1 MTLPAITRGRGWV
14 LVAVLAVAVLVLCAG
29 VTAATELFSQQQD
42 EIAQARDDSAS
53 YRALIAARPYLEK
66 EYGALAR
73 SEAGAASLLH
83 GDSVA
88 LAAAEMQN
96 LVKALVERHG
106 GQLRSAQLLSG
117 SPASGLEKVVVQYEL
132 SIPLGALKSVTY
144 QLETGRP
151 YLFLDEVEI
160 RPESYAGASS
170 GAPGNLNV
178 EWTIHGYRRQEDS

>member
-1 MTLPAITRGRGWV
+1 MTAPSVTRGRGWL
-14 LVAVLAVAVLVLCAG
+14 LVAALGVAVLVLG
-29 VTAATELFSQQQD
+29 TVVTAATELFSQQQD
-42 EIAQARDDSAS
+42 ELSQARDDSAS
-53 YRALIAARPYLEK
+53 YRSLIAARPYLEK

-73 SEAGAASLLH
+73 QEATASSLLR

-88 LAAAEMQN
+88 LAAAQMQS

-117 SPASGLEKVVVQYEL
+117 SPANGLEKVEVQYEF
-132 SIPLGALKSVTY
+132 SIPLGALKGVTY
-144 QLETGRP
+144 QLETNSP

-160 RPESYAGASS
+160 RPESYAGATS

-178 EWTIHGYRRQEDS
+178 EWTIHGYRREGGS

>member
-1 MTLPAITRGRGWV
+1 MTAPSLTRGRGWL
-14 LVAVLAVAVLVLCAG
+14 LVAVLGVAVLVLGAG
-29 VTAATELFSQQQD
+29 VTATTELFSQQHD

-53 YRALIAARPYLEK
+53 YRSLIAARPYLER
-66 EYGALAR
+66 EYGALVR
-73 SEAGAASLLH
+73 REAGAASLLH

-96 LVKALVERHG
+96 LVKALVEHHG
-106 GQLRSAQLLSG
+106 GQLRSAQLLPG
-117 SPASGLEKVVVQYEL
+117 SPANGLEKVAVQYEL
-132 SIPLGALKSVTY
+132 SIPLGALKSATY

-160 RPESYAGASS
+160 RPQSYAGATS

-178 EWTIHGYRRQEDS
+178 EWTIHGYRRQEGP